1 MAALLSPEELEN
13 HRIAHELVRLRLR
26 LPIVTHLTQIHLK
39 PLRLRWRTMHGES
52 PPNGRLPESVRPFVT
67 DPLSVAEL
75 SSFVAMYNRL
85 DHGGGRKVTAS
96 MLLRAWEMHCRV
108 GRGDL
113 DINAAWYAIRDVRSG
128 IVEWRRCGRCQTSFI
143 YEVNETHARAC
154 PYCVLSQAG

>member
-1 MAALLSPEELEN
+1 M
-13 HRIAHELVRLRLR
+13 
-26 LPIVTHLTQIHLK
+26 
-39 PLRLRWRTMHGES
+39 
-52 PPNGRLPESVRPFVT
+52 
-67 DPLSVAEL
+67 
-75 SSFVAMYNRL
+75 
-85 DHGGGRKVTAS
+85 
-96 MLLRAWEMHCRV
+96 

>member
-85 DHGGGRKVTAS
+85 VMGWPESYGFNVAPGVGDALSGG
-96 MLLRAWEMHCRV
+96 
-108 GRGDL
+108 
-113 DINAAWYAIRDVRSG
+113 
-128 IVEWRRCGRCQTSFI
+128 
-143 YEVNETHARAC
+143 AR
-154 PYCVLSQAG
+154 